1 MAGSAASGAPGLAGI
16 RRVAC
21 LIVVRI
27 CLYGAGAI
35 GGYLAVRLAQSG
47 EDVSI
52 IARGPHLR
60 AIREGGLTLKTAA
73 EQCVVGVRA
82 SAQPDELGPQD
93 CIIVTLKANAL
104 TDLPHALTPLLHE
117 ETTVVF
123 AQNGIPWWYAL
134 GLPATALRPPDLTW
148 LDPAG
153 SLRTL
158 RPRTIGAV
166 VFTASEVIA
175 PGVVQHNSPTAGR
188 VVIGEIDDRESQRLI
203 SLRTVLT
210 RAGILSPVPPSIR
223 QAMWTKLMNNMTG
236 SVVSALL
243 GEPTRRLRKQAH
255 FTALLERSRAEAV
268 SIAEAHGYAIASAT
282 PRTVPAIE
290 HTSSILQ
297 DYQRRRPMEIDALVV
312 APLAFARA
320 AGLKTPTLDLTGA
333 LVAHKAACAGL
344 YTPTRPFPIAV

>member
-1 MAGSAASGAPGLAGI
+1 V
-16 RRVAC
+16 RVC
-21 LIVVRI
+21 V
-27 CLYGAGAI
+27 YGAGAI
-35 GGYLAVRLAQSG
+35 GGYIAARLAQSG
-47 EDVSI
+47 EDVSV
-52 IARGPHLR
+52 IARGPHLH
-60 AIREGGLTLKTAA
+60 AIRERGLTLKTAT
-73 EQCVVGVRA
+73 EQSVIGVRA
-82 SAQPDELGPQD
+82 SAQSDELDPQD

-104 TDLPHALTPLLHE
+104 ADLPHALTPLLHE

-123 AQNGIPWWYAL
+123 VQNGIPWWYAL
-134 GLPATALRPPDLTW
+134 GLPATAPCPPDLTW

-158 RPRTIGAV
+158 QARAIGAV

-175 PGVVQHNSPTAGR
+175 PGVVQHNSLTAGR
-188 VVIGEIDDRESQRLI
+188 LVIGEIDDRDSQRLLA
-203 SLRTVLT
+203 LRTVLT
-210 RAGILSPVPPSIR
+210 RAGLHSPMPPSIR

-243 GEPTRRLRKQAH
+243 GEPTRALRKQAH
-255 FTALLERSRAEAV
+255 FAALLERSRAEAV
-268 SIAEAHGYAIASAT
+268 SIADAHGYAVAPAT
-282 PRTVPAIE
+282 PRAVPGIE